1 MRKKIYEIIKVSGR
15 SSLWSILYDY
25 FMIFAIAAS
34 LLPLAFKQD
43 YPIFDV
49 IDKIAITIFIIDYL
63 LRFYTADFLYGK
75 KSVSSFLRYPFS
87 FMAIIDILSILPFI
101 ALLSDSFRLLRVFR
115 LVRSFQVFRVFKVLR
130 YSKSYKIIVSVFK
143 RQKDSLLAVLTFAFA
158 YILISALI
166 IYDVEPDTFDT
177 FFSAVYWATVS
188 LTTLGYGDISP
199 VTVVGRI
206 VTMVS
211 TIFGVAVIA
220 LPSGI
225 ITAGYMQEIGKK
237 NAAQKDKPEI
247 GQQNADSKGKPE

>member
-1 MRKKIYEIIKVSGR
+1 AV
-15 SSLWSILYDY
+15 LVLYHDR
-25 FMIFAIAAS
+25 A
-34 LLPLAFKQD
+34 
-43 YPIFDV
+43 
-49 IDKIAITIFIIDYL
+49 
-63 LRFYTADFLYGK
+63 
-75 KSVSSFLRYPFS
+75 
-87 FMAIIDILSILPFI
+87 
-101 ALLSDSFRLLRVFR
+101 FR

-247 GQQNADSKGKPE
+247 GQQNADSKDKPE